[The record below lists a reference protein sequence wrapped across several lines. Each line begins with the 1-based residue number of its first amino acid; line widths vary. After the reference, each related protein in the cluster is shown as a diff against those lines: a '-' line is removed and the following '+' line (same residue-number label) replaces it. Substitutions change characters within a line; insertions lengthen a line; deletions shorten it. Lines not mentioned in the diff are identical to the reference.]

1 VTSRTWGIRATPE
14 LPSLSW
20 QPGDRNSHY
29 MELVFATERE
39 AVRFLFD
46 WWDEDTTLVRL
57 EMTDGAG
64 RVEPVRLV
72 RNGFPPA
79 AFGGVSTIS
88 DGGGEDFASAL
99 VDALD
104 AARVA

>member
-1 VTSRTWGIRATPE
+1 
-14 LPSLSW
+14 
-20 QPGDRNSHY
+20 

-39 AVRFLFD
+39 AMRFLFD
-46 WWDEDTTLVRL
+46 WWDEDTSLVRL

-64 RVEPVRLV
+64 RAEPVSLV
-72 RNGFPPA
+72 RSSPASLPTSLPGNFPS
-79 AFGGVSTIS
+79 V
-88 DGGGEDFASAL
+88 L

>member
-1 VTSRTWGIRATPE
+1 
-14 LPSLSW
+14 
-20 QPGDRNSHY
+20 
-29 MELVFATERE
+29 MELTFATERE

-64 RVEPVRLV
+64 RAEPVHLTRT
-72 RNGFPPA
+72 GFPPTDNA
-79 AFGGVSTIS
+79 GLGEVPGGPV
-88 DGGGEDFASAL
+88 GGEFMSAL

>member
-1 VTSRTWGIRATPE
+1 VTSRTWGIRVTPE

-46 WWDEDTTLVRL
+46 WWDEDTSLVRL

-64 RVEPVRLV
+64 RAEPVSLV
-72 RNGFPPA
+72 RASSPPPRNSSA
-79 AFGGVSTIS
+79 PTSASVGG
-88 DGGGEDFASAL
+88 DFTSAL
-99 VDALD
+99 MDALD

>member
-1 VTSRTWGIRATPE
+1 
-14 LPSLSW
+14 
-20 QPGDRNSHY
+20 

-39 AVRFLFD
+39 AMKFAFD

-64 RVEPVRLV
+64 RAEPVRLV
-72 RNGFPPA
+72 RSSPA
-79 AFGGVSTIS
+79 SLPTPSCVSP
-88 DGGGEDFASAL
+88 GEDFTAAL

>member
-1 VTSRTWGIRATPE
+1 
-14 LPSLSW
+14 
-20 QPGDRNSHY
+20 

-39 AVRFLFD
+39 AFRFLFD

-64 RVEPVRLV
+64 RAEPVSLV
-72 RNGFPPA
+72 RSSPARPPVTA
-79 AFGGVSTIS
+79 VICPSPGR
-88 DGGGEDFASAL
+88 DFTSAL

>member
-1 VTSRTWGIRATPE
+1 VTSRTWGIRVTPE
-14 LPSLSW
+14 LPALSW

-57 EMTDGAG
+57 EMVDGAG
-64 RVEPVRLV
+64 RAEPVSLV
-72 RNGFPPA
+72 RSSPA
-79 AFGGVSTIS
+79 SLPTPTALRRGR
-88 DGGGEDFASAL
+88 DFASAL

>member
-1 VTSRTWGIRATPE
+1 MTSRTWGIRATPE
-14 LPSLSW
+14 LPGLSW

-29 MELVFATERE
+29 MELTFATERE
-39 AVRFLFD
+39 AMRFLFD

-64 RVEPVRLV
+64 RADPVRLV
-72 RNGFPPA
+72 RSSPA
-79 AFGGVSTIS
+79 SLPTPSCILPGNFS
-88 DGGGEDFASAL
+88 SAL

>member
-1 VTSRTWGIRATPE
+1 
-14 LPSLSW
+14 
-20 QPGDRNSHY
+20 

-39 AVRFLFD
+39 AMRFLFD

-57 EMTDGAG
+57 EMSDGAG
-64 RVEPVRLV
+64 RAEPVSLV
-72 RNGFPPA
+72 RSSPASLPMTPSSSLPGNFPS
-79 AFGGVSTIS
+79 V
-88 DGGGEDFASAL
+88 L

>member
-1 VTSRTWGIRATPE
+1 
-14 LPSLSW
+14 
-20 QPGDRNSHY
+20 

-64 RVEPVRLV
+64 RAEPVSLV
-72 RNGFPPA
+72 RSSPASRPTPVAGLPGNFP
-79 AFGGVSTIS
+79 
-88 DGGGEDFASAL
+88 SAL

>member
-1 VTSRTWGIRATPE
+1 
-14 LPSLSW
+14 
-20 QPGDRNSHY
+20 

-39 AVRFLFD
+39 AMRFFFD
-46 WWDEDTTLVRL
+46 WWDEDTSLVRL

-64 RVEPVRLV
+64 RAEPVHLSRT
-72 RNGFPPA
+72 GFPPLETRDRPGLA
-79 AFGGVSTIS
+79 ASAFV
-88 DGGGEDFASAL
+88 GGEFASAL